1 VACLLRH
8 PYCRQVCCT
17 TGQVHASRA
26 HFKKDDIDGP
36 EPCRFRG
43 EEITRQELLVVM
55 PQASAPSGT
64 ALRPL
69 WCRRNPSSPGFR
81 QISFAV
87 TVFFAISGILDCFVS
102 IFTSMGYLGEPNDLP
117 ALHVHDH
124 DRTDQA
130 NAAGLPLYWLLV
142 SSGFVSWLDNARS
155 QYRDAVESMQ
165 G

>member
-1 VACLLRH
+1 MACLLRH

-55 PQASAPSGT
+55 PQACAPSGT

-69 WCRRNPSSPGFR
+69 WCRRNPSSPEDSADGGTPNGEAQLRPMGTRLAVQLAGAPAWVLLR
-81 QISFAV
+81 QPENQRFKLWS
-87 TVFFAISGILDCFVS
+87 
-102 IFTSMGYLGEPNDLP
+102 
-117 ALHVHDH
+117 
-124 DRTDQA
+124 DRGATTGAATRERPCATD
-130 NAAGLPLYWLLV
+130 
-142 SSGFVSWLDNARS
+142 
-155 QYRDAVESMQ
+155 
-165 G
+165 